1 MYQTEKTLKH
11 KTDKCYLL
19 ITAEDQCAPLPTCAG
34 SLESS
39 SGTPAG
45 SRPVTKRPVRHAEM
59 AELTH
64 LAHTSENIQNDLEES
79 EKNYGYVKWFNIL
92 ILIVFKKE

>member
-64 LAHTSENIQNDLEES
+64 LAHTSENIQNDLEE
-79 EKNYGYVKWFNIL
+79 
-92 ILIVFKKE
+92 